1 MRRLLPLLLVAFVGC
16 DDIIPKPQRQPIDG
30 PGSSGCVGV
39 YAGAEGPCPEPADPD
54 ACRPSEEA
62 WNSGVGQHFVAWC
75 GACHGN
81 TPRYGA
87 PFPLSHPLFFTD
99 NPATTPARVADA
111 IRRGAMPPPA
121 QPQPDA
127 TAREAMLGWLTC
139 GADDTPPPGP
149 NPGGFDVDRP
159 ILQAPAEPPEGTDFF
174 ELRANDFEVPPDA
187 GDLYRCFTFA
197 APIDHPR
204 TIRRIEARIDDA
216 RVVHHIV
223 LLPDGAGGLLDLG
236 HECRDLSP
244 LSLIYGWAPGQGAL
258 HFDDG
263 GLHLA
268 PGQRLTL
275 QIHYNNSARHEDV
288 SDASGVRIYHAPV
301 EPAAPVID
309 MLTFGPTWF
318 TIPARG
324 AAEITGY
331 CQIPQDTT
339 LIASFPHMHG
349 LGTGFEQTVRRADGT
364 EEGIIRIDGYD
375 FDSQYIYDTPLELRA
390 GDTVITRC
398 RYRNPAERTAHAG
411 TRSEDEMCFNF
422 AYITPPLPA
431 RYCNRQSLRPPV
443 DYVPGACAPP
453 TARPVERVGG
463 RFVVGSPPLLAGG
476 PAPRGRYRLD
486 RHTVVFPSANIGIG
500 RIDPE
505 QSQTSAAGQIWIDGD
520 RLVVDL
526 LVNVHLT
533 HGYGSIE
540 EDVPVSVEGTIGAL
554 DPLTGVIALDLVCGA
569 HGPAE
574 LAYETTPDGRL
585 RLAIEPTGLGLPVTF
600 VLELSP
606 AGP

>member
-1 MRRLLPLLLVAFVGC
+1 MRSLLPLLLVALVGC
-16 DDIIPKPQRQPIDG
+16 DDILPQPQRERDG
-30 PGSSGCVGV
+30 GPDSPECHGAGSGSGDR
-39 YAGAEGPCPEPADPD
+39 CPSPPDPD
-54 ACRPSEEA
+54 ACRPPEEA
-62 WNSGVGQHFVAWC
+62 WQGGVGQHFLAWC
-75 GACHGN
+75 GACHGE

-87 PFPLSHPLFFTD
+87 PFPLNHPLFFTE
-99 NPATTPARVADA
+99 NPATTPARVADL
-111 IRRGAMPPPA
+111 IRRGAMPPPG

-127 TAREAMLGWLTC
+127 TAREAMLRWLTC
-139 GADDTPPPGP
+139 GADDAPPPGA

-159 ILQAPAEPPEGTDFF
+159 ILQAPADPPAGTDFF
-174 ELRANDFEVPPDA
+174 DLRADDFEMGP
-187 GDLYRCFTFA
+187 GILDLYQCFTFT
-197 APIDHPR
+197 APIDRPR

-223 LLPDGAGGLLDLG
+223 LLPGDGTGTDDVHGDCG
-236 HECRDLSP
+236 EENP

-288 SDASGVRIYHAPV
+288 RDASGVRIYHAPV
-301 EPAAPVID
+301 EPGAPVID

-349 LGTGFEQTVRRADGT
+349 LGVGFEQTVRRADGT

-375 FDSQYIYDTPLELRA
+375 FDSQYIYDTPVELRA

-398 RYRNPAERTAHAG
+398 RYRNPRETLAHAG

-422 AYITPPLPA
+422 GYITPPLPA
-431 RYCNRQSLRPPV
+431 RYCNRNTLRPPAV
-443 DYVPGACAPP
+443 YTPGACAPR
-453 TARPVERVGG
+453 TARPVEHVGG
-463 RFVVGSPPLLAGG
+463 RFVIGAPPLLIGG
-476 PAPRGRYRLD
+476 PVPRGRYRLD
-486 RHTVVFPSANIGIG
+486 RHTVVLPSIDLGIG
-500 RIDPE
+500 YIDPE

-533 HGYGSIE
+533 HGYGAIE
-540 EDVPVSVEGTIGAL
+540 EDVPVSVEGIIRAL
-554 DPLTGVIALDLVCGA
+554 DPLTGAIALDLVCGA
-569 HGPAE
+569 HGAAE

>member
-1 MRRLLPLLLVAFVGC
+1 MRRLLPLLLLALVGC
-16 DDIIPKPQRQPIDG
+16 DDDTRPAPGDG
-30 PGSSGCVGV
+30 LRFPDCVGIQS
-39 YAGAEGPCPEPADPD
+39 GAEVDCGVPPEPVDPD
-54 ACRPSEEA
+54 ACRPSRVDWRA
-62 WNSGVGQHFVAWC
+62 GVGQHFGAWC
-75 GACHGN
+75 GACHGR
-81 TPRYGA
+81 TPLYGA
-87 PFPLSHPLFFTD
+87 PLSLTD
-99 NPATTPARVADA
+99 PHIFDDPAVAARAADA
-111 IRRGAMPPPA
+111 LRRGSMPPPG

-127 TAREAMLGWLTC
+127 TAREAMLRWLTC

-174 ELRANDFEVPPDA
+174 ELRADDFEIPP
-187 GDLYRCFTFA
+187 GIGELYQCFTFR

-223 LLPDGAGGLLDLG
+223 LLPGDATGPYDVHGDCAD
-236 HECRDLSP
+236 ENP

-263 GLHLA
+263 GMHLA

-288 SDASGVRIYHAPV
+288 RDSSGVRIYHGPVDRDAP
-301 EPAAPVID
+301 AID
-309 MLTFGPTWF
+309 MLTFGPLQF
-318 TIPARG
+318 SIPARG
-324 AAEITGY
+324 TAEVTGH
-331 CQIPQDTT
+331 CQLPQDVT
-339 LIASFPHMHG
+339 LLASFPHMHG
-349 LGTGFEQTVRRADGT
+349 LGVGFEQTVLRADGT

-375 FDSQYIYDTPLELRA
+375 FDSQYIYDTPVELRA

-398 RYRNPAERTAHAG
+398 RYRNPREIDARAG

-431 RYCNRQSLRPPV
+431 RYCNRDAIRPPTP
-443 DYVPGACAPP
+443 YTPGACAPR
-453 TARPVERVGG
+453 AAPVVDRVGG
-463 RFVVGSPPLLAGG
+463 QLLTGSPPILTGG
-476 PAPRGRYRLD
+476 PPPRGRYRLD
-486 RHTVVFPSANIGIG
+486 RYTVVLPSVSLGIG

-505 QSQTSAAGQIWIDGD
+505 LSQTSAAGQIWIDDD
-520 RLVVDL
+520 RLIVDL

-533 HGYGSIE
+533 EGYGAIE
-540 EDVPVSVEGTIGAL
+540 QDVPVSVEGTIGAL
-554 DPLTGVIALDLVCGA
+554 DTLAGRIALDLVCGA

-574 LAYETTPDGRL
+574 VGYETAPDGRL
-585 RLAIEPTGLGLPVTF
+585 RLAIAPPGLGLAVTF
-600 VLELSP
+600 VLELTP